1 MRIAVNG
8 IRIFFD
14 VEGAKLVPDGP
25 VMRER
30 PTLVLVHGG
39 FGADHTSYKP
49 AFSQLADVAQLLYV
63 DLRGGGRSDWS
74 DSAHWNMP
82 QWGDDLRAL
91 CDALE
96 IVHPVVFGTSL
107 GGMVVQSY
115 ATRHPD
121 HPGKLILCSTFAK
134 RRIDRCKATFERLGG
149 REAGEIAERYF
160 TAPGPDTA
168 PDFQRVCRPLYSR
181 SAAARA
187 SLGEMRARGIGNPAV
202 ALLAPVFGEFDFLP
216 ALARIRCPTLVIGG
230 EDDPVCPIA
239 DQEDIAAALPA
250 HLVRFER
257 FANSGH
263 GVHWDEPR
271 FFDLVREFIAA

>member
-1 MRIAVNG
+1 
-8 IRIFFD
+8 
-14 VEGAKLVPDGP
+14 
-25 VMRER
+25 
-30 PTLVLVHGG
+30 
-39 FGADHTSYKP
+39 
-49 AFSQLADVAQLLYV
+49 
-63 DLRGGGRSDWS
+63 
-74 DSAHWNMP
+74 MP

-96 IVHPVVFGTSL
+96 IARPIVFGTSL

-134 RRIDRCKATFERLGG
+134 QRIDRCKATFERLGG

-160 TAPGPDTA
+160 SAPGPEIT
-168 PDFQRVCRPLYSR
+168 PDFERVCRPLYVR
-181 SAAARA
+181 SPTARA
-187 SLGEMRARGIGNPAV
+187 SIGDRRTRVIANPAV
-202 ALLAPVFGEFDFLP
+202 AIQMPVFGGFDFLP

-257 FANSGH
+257 FAKAGH
-263 GVHWDEPR
+263 GVHWDAPR